1 MNLSQLFIE
10 RPIMTVLVCFSII
23 LFGAVAFRELPVA
36 ALPSVDYPTITV
48 AAVLPGAS
56 PETMAS
62 TVATPLERQ
71 FSTIAGISQMNSVN
85 SLSSTSITVQFNLS
99 RNIDAA
105 AQDISAAISAAGGLL
120 PSTMPRPPTYQKT
133 NPANQPIYYL
143 SLTSDTLP
151 AYKVSEFA
159 DLNLAQRISMVAG
172 VSSVQVFGDQK
183 YAVRV
188 DLDPNQLAAHNIG
201 IDEVQ
206 KAIASSNTNLPT
218 GRLDGDKQ
226 AFTIQSSGGLQQASQ
241 YRPIIVAYRSGV
253 PIRLEQLGSI
263 LDSVENDKVVALMNG
278 HPSVILAINRQPGTN
293 TVDVVD
299 NVNALLP
306 QFRREIPPSVRLDVV
321 FDASRSIRNSIR
333 DVELTLLGT
342 VGIVVLVI
350 FLFLRNVSATMI
362 PGAAVPFSIIGTF
375 CVMYLLGYSLNN
387 LSLMALTLSVGFV
400 VDDAIVML
408 ENIVRHM
415 ELGKSRMQAALAA
428 SREIGFT
435 IVSMTISLVA
445 VFIPV
450 LFLSGIVGRLLH
462 EFAVTIVV
470 AILIS
475 GFVSLTLTPMLGS
488 RFLKSDHAELGH
500 AERRHGVFYRALE
513 GGFNLLA
520 SAYEATL
527 RIALRF
533 HPVTMLVAVAMLV
546 GTIYLFRTMPTGFIP
561 SQDSGFTFGV
571 VVGPQDMSF
580 DSMAQHLR
588 MVADIMQADPSVE
601 GVGAVSGVAG
611 AGNQSIVFA
620 NLKPRAERALSVDQ
634 LIEELR
640 PKLMAVPGV
649 FTFLQNPPPISV
661 SGQFGASIYQLTLQ
675 SSHLED
681 IYTWGPQLMA
691 KMQQIPGFVDVND
704 TELQAASP
712 QVMVDIDRDRT
723 QALGVSPEQVQDA
736 LYSAFGTRQV
746 SVIYAPADQYQVIL
760 ELQKQYQRTPDALSR
775 LYVRS
780 STGSLVPLDSM
791 VKMSKQVR
799 PSSISHFGQLPA
811 TTISFN
817 LKTGFSLGQAADQVD
832 AAIRDLRMPPGISTT
847 FQGTVKEFQNSF
859 QNLTVLLIVALLVIY
874 IVLGVLYESFIHPLT
889 ILSGLPSA
897 VFGAL
902 LTLVLFHKELD
913 LYAFVG
919 IIMLFG
925 VVKKNAIM
933 MVDFA
938 IDQRSQGR
946 SAYDAIWQGCLL
958 RFRPIMMTTVAALF
972 GTLPIALGYGEG
984 ADARQPL
991 GLAVVGGLVVSQF
1004 LTLYI
1009 TPVIYLYLERVQEWI
1024 RGEKTVHPVRLVE
1037 GD

>member
-23 LFGAVAFRELPVA
+23 LFGAVAFRALPVA

-48 AAVLPGAS
+48 DAELPGAS

-71 FSTIAGISQMNSVN
+71 FSTIAGISQMSSVN
-85 SLSSTSITVQFNLS
+85 SLGSTQITVQFNLS

-105 AQDISAAISAAGGLL
+105 AQDVQAAISAAGGLL
-120 PSTMPRPPTYQKT
+120 PVTMPRPPTYQKT
-133 NPANQPIYYL
+133 NPADRAIYYL

-151 AYKVSEFA
+151 PSKVSEFA
-159 DLNLAQRISMVAG
+159 DLILAQRISMVAG
-172 VSSVQVFGDQK
+172 VSQVQVFGDQK

-188 DLDPNQLAAHNIG
+188 DVDPNQLAAHNIG

-206 KAIASSNTNLPT
+206 RAISSSNTNLPT
-218 GRLDGDKQ
+218 GQLDGDKQ
-226 AFTIQSSGGLQQASQ
+226 AFTIQSSGGLDKASQ
-241 YRPIIVAYRSGV
+241 YRSIIVAYRNGIPV
-253 PIRLEQLGSI
+253 RLEQLGNV
-263 LDSVENDKVVALMNG
+263 LDSVANTKVVALMNG
-278 HPSVILAINRQPGTN
+278 SPTVMLAINRQPGTN

-306 QFRREIPPSVRLDVV
+306 EFRKVIPASVHLDVM
-321 FDASRSIRNSIR
+321 FDASQSIRDSIR

-342 VGIVVLVI
+342 VVIVVLVI
-350 FLFLRNVSATMI
+350 FLFLRNASATMI
-362 PGAAVPFSIIGTF
+362 PGLAVPFSIIGTF
-375 CVMYLLGYSLNN
+375 AVMYLLGYSLNN

-415 ELGKSRMQAALAA
+415 EMGKTRMQAALAA

-435 IVSMTISLVA
+435 IISMTVSLVA

-488 RFLKSDHAELGH
+488 RFLKSEHES
-500 AERRHGVFYRALE
+500 RHGAIYHLLE
-513 GGFNLLA
+513 GGFNVLA
-520 SAYEATL
+520 RWYEATL

-546 GTIYLFRTMPTGFIP
+546 GTIYLFINMPTGFIP

-580 DSMAQHLR
+580 DSMAQHLHQ
-588 MVADIMQADPSVE
+588 VAATLQADPNVAA
-601 GVGAVSGVAG
+601 VGAFGGGGAG
-611 AGNQSIVFA
+611 ASNQAFVFA
-620 NLKPRAERALSVDQ
+620 NLKPRNQRLLSVDQ
-634 LIEELR
+634 FIEAMR
-640 PKLMAVPGV
+640 PRFLAIPGV
-649 FTFLQNPPPISV
+649 FAYMQNPPPISV
-661 SGQFGASIYQLTLQ
+661 SGQFSTSLYQLTLQ
-675 SSHLED
+675 SSKLDD

-691 KMQQIPGFVDVND
+691 KMQQLPGFVDVND
-704 TELQAASP
+704 NELQAASP
-712 QVMVDIDRDRT
+712 QVMVDIDRDRA
-723 QALGVSPEQVQDA
+723 QALGVTPEQVQDA
-736 LYSAFGTRQV
+736 LFSAFGTRQV
-746 SVIYAPADQYQVIL
+746 STIYAPADQYAVIL
-760 ELQKQYQRTPDALSR
+760 ELEQQYQRTPDALSR

-780 STGSLVPLDSM
+780 SGGALVPLDTM

-799 PSSISHFGQLPA
+799 PASISHFGQLPA

-817 LKTGFSLGQAADQVD
+817 LKPGFSLGQAAGQVD
-832 AAIRDLRMPPGISTT
+832 AAIGDLRMPPGISTK
-847 FQGTVKEFQNSF
+847 FQGTVKEFQSSF
-859 QNLTVLLIVALLVIY
+859 QNLTILLIVALLVIY

-938 IDQRSQGR
+938 IDQRNAGR
-946 SAYDAIWQGCLL
+946 SAYDSIWQGCLL

-1009 TPVIYLYLERVQEWI
+1009 TPVIYLYLERVQEWM
-1024 RGEKTVHPVRLVE
+1024 RGEKVPQAVTV